1 MGLPVYEEMAEI
13 TLNCIVKEFPHNI
26 FDITIDKN
34 KNVLRLKDKI
44 KEKMP
49 NSFQNIDI
57 IGIKV
62 WFVQVRQDDNRLN
75 QLSDPSVSVESVL
88 GEKDVYEAQRVLNK
102 IELFL
107 KDININNDDI
117 HVIVQG
123 KEKWCSVCD
132 APFEDISLLKNH
144 ENDHLHLIVSG
155 GILIP
160 NLTCGDE
167 DG

>member
-1 MGLPVYEEMAEI
+1 MVEI
-13 TLNCIVKEFPHNI
+13 TLNCIVKEFSHNI

-44 KEKMP
+44 KEKML

-75 QLSDPSVSVESVL
+75 QLSVPSVSVESVL

-107 KDININNDDI
+107 KDININNDYI
-117 HVIVQG
+117 HVIVQVLLTNPG
-123 KEKWCSVCD
+123 KEKWCSLVKGNKH
-132 APFEDISLLKNH
+132 EDDIYDDDDD
-144 ENDHLHLIVSG
+144 EE
-155 GILIP
+155 P
-160 NLTCGDE
+160 ENLTCGDE
-167 DG
+167 DSDAGGDTP